1 MGKMTMKAD
10 ARSCC
15 SRLEFKERD
24 MKKLWYLVLVMLF
37 VSCGNSGL
45 KERDNYRKLIK
56 QGKIIEAIQFVE
68 DNDFFNEEDNEL
80 LKHLE
85 LGMAHHIAGNYFQST
100 RHLDRAKE
108 IHQKLFTVSL
118 SKKAGSLVTNENFD
132 IYYGYTYERSLIH
145 FYLSLNH
152 FLMFQQG
159 FHEGFKLVDKDDNE
173 KDVPRKELSASEKS
187 TELQSARAELLG
199 WDSYLKDQS
208 NQKQGRSVFKV
219 DLLAKTYGGFI
230 HEAIGTSEDLQ
241 IALRLYK
248 DAKLFLFRNYNAYM
262 TFNKLNKKF
271 RKDYDKLPKL
281 KENEVKKKYV
291 KMTPFQEEL
300 KDFLDFKILSI
311 TKNTDRRNYNKMVKL
326 HEPSQKVLDRLK
338 NEKETNIGIVYADG
352 FIPSKIPS
360 KQYYGFGAVLND
372 PKASG
377 AAKAAA
383 AIGAVA
389 ISLFAAQTLGLMP
402 PPRKYTP
409 IGAEFGYQTARLT
422 GEHAAIAFELPKI
435 KPLPVK
441 ESTEVTLSAGKD
453 AKSLSMTVP
462 VINPMGDIAHE
473 AILEDSSSKYKK
485 LGSRL
490 VLKHLTAIMAS
501 YATYKA
507 LKNSGKAGFLA
518 KQAAVLQYLAASK
531 GIEASEKADVRYWS
545 TLPATIR
552 FVDME
557 VPEGDYQASVR
568 ELKGR
573 EVVKSLSLG
582 GVKASK
588 RKVLL
593 SKRSL

>member
-1 MGKMTMKAD
+1 M
-10 ARSCC
+10 RNIWC
-15 SRLEFKERD
+15 
-24 MKKLWYLVLVMLF
+24 F
-37 VSCGNSGL
+37 VIALLLASCGNSGL
-45 KERDNYRKLIK
+45 KERENYRKLLK
-56 QGKIIEAIQFVE
+56 QGKYAEAIKFVE
-68 DNDFFNEEDNEL
+68 GNDFFNEEDNEL

-85 LGMAHHIAGNYFQST
+85 LGMAHHMAGQYFQST
-100 RHLDRAKE
+100 RHLDRAKT

-118 SKKAGSLVTNENFD
+118 SKKASTIVTNENFD

-152 FLMFQQG
+152 FLIYQQG
-159 FHEGFKLVDKDDNE
+159 YREGFKMVDKDDNE
-173 KDVPRKELSASEKS
+173 KVIAKHELTSSEKS
-187 TELQSARAELLG
+187 SEMQAARAELLG
-199 WDSYLKDQS
+199 WDTYLKDQA
-208 NQKQGRSVFKV
+208 NQKKGRSVFKV

-248 DAKLFLFRNYNAYM
+248 DAKLFLFRNYNAYK

-271 RKDYDKLPKL
+271 RKDYDKLPKM
-281 KENEVKKKYV
+281 KESVVNKKYV
-291 KMTPFQEEL
+291 QMTPFQESL
-300 KDFLDFKILSI
+300 KDFLDFKILSL
-311 TKNTDRRNYNKMVKL
+311 TKRTDGRNFKKMKKL
-326 HEPSQKVLDRLK
+326 HKPSKQVLDRLK
-338 NEKETNIGIVYADG
+338 NEKGSSNIGVIYTQG

-377 AAKAAA
+377 PAKAAA

-389 ISLFAAQTLGLMP
+389 ISLFAAKTLGLMP

-409 IGAEFGYQTARLT
+409 MGAEFGYQTARLT
-422 GEHAAIAFELPKI
+422 GEHAAISFELPKI
-435 KPLPVK
+435 KPRAVRK
-441 ESTEVTLSAGKD
+441 STEVNLSQGKD
-453 AKSLSMTVP
+453 STGVNLSIP

-490 VLKHLTAIMAS
+490 VIKHLTAIMAS

-507 LKNSGKAGFLA
+507 LKNSGKASFLA

-531 GIEASEKADVRYWS
+531 GIEASEKADIRYWS

-552 FVDME
+552 FADIS
-557 VPEGDYQASVR
+557 VPAGNYQLTLK
-568 ELKGR
+568 ELKGSN
-573 EVVKSLSLG
+573 VVKNLSLG
-582 GVKASK
+582 SVEAGKQKTLVI
-588 RKVLL
+588 
-593 SKRSL
+593 KRSL

>member
-1 MGKMTMKAD
+1 MKNIWCLA
-10 ARSCC
+10 
-15 SRLEFKERD
+15 
-24 MKKLWYLVLVMLF
+24 LVFFL

-45 KERDNYRKLIK
+45 KERDKYRDLIK
-56 QGKIIEAIQFVE
+56 AGKVKEAIQFVE
-68 DNDFFNEEDNEL
+68 ENEFFNDENNAL
-80 LKHLE
+80 LKNLE
-85 LGMAHHIAGNYFQST
+85 LGMGHHLSGNYYQST
-100 RHLDRAKE
+100 KYLDKAKE

-118 SKKAGSLVTNENFD
+118 SKKAGTLVTNENFD

-152 FLMFQQG
+152 FLSYQKG
-159 FHEGFKLVDKDDNE
+159 YYEAYTVKDKDGNKKE
-173 KDVPRKELSASEKS
+173 VPKKELSVTEKQR
-187 TELQSARAELLG
+187 ELQGARAELLG
-199 WDSYLKDQS
+199 WDTYLKDQA
-208 NQKQGRSVFKV
+208 NQKKGRSVFKV

-230 HEAIGTSEDLQ
+230 HEAIGTSQDLQ

-248 DAKLFLFRNYNAYM
+248 DAKLFLFRNYNAYS
-262 TFNKLNKKF
+262 TFNKSNKMF
-271 RKDYDKLPKL
+271 RKDYKKLPKM
-281 KENEVKKKYV
+281 KEEDVKKKYV
-291 KMTPFQEEL
+291 KQTQFQEEL
-300 KDFLDFKILSI
+300 KDFLDFKILKL
-311 TKNTDRRNYNKMVKL
+311 TKKVDGRNYKKMVKR
-326 HEPSQKVLDRLK
+326 HKPTKKVLDRLK
-338 NEKETNIGIVYADG
+338 NEKSDSNVGVVYMHG
-352 FIPSKIPS
+352 FIPSKVPS

-402 PPRKYTP
+402 PPRRYTP

-422 GEHAAIAFELPKI
+422 GEHAAIAFELPRI
-435 KPLPVK
+435 KPRPVK
-441 ESTEVTLSAGKD
+441 KTSNVVFTKGDGSNGIALD
-453 AKSLSMTVP
+453 VP

-473 AILEDSSSKYKK
+473 AIVEDSSSKYKK

-545 TLPATIR
+545 TLPSTIR
-552 FVDME
+552 FADIAL
-557 VPEGDYQASVR
+557 PEGDYQAT
-568 ELKGR
+568 LKEFDGKNLT
-573 EVVKSLSLG
+573 KSLPMG
-582 GVKASK
+582 GIQASAGK
-588 RKVLL
+588 KII